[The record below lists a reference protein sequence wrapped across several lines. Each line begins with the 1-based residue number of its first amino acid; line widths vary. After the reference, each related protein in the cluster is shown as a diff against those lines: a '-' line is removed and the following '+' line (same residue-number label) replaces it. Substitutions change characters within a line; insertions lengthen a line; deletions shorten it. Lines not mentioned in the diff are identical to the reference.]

1 MIAALAALGSA
12 LPRNQRF
19 TPSDLVLSI
28 DSLSR
33 SYPLLQIMNAL
44 YSNASVALNSVAGEN
59 VDFALATLG
68 ISPTVII
75 ASSQTMANYHERVMK
90 PHTGPISSLGRWV
103 QARTLDG
110 GNMPS
115 KNILSQ
121 ISRVGPT
128 AELSLNDL
136 RLLCISHRVD
146 ADPSVR
152 LTSEQL
158 TELRIF
164 TDARIVYALTG
175 PGIAGAISQTNIF
188 DYRCLSGPAHFGAP
202 LSCTEITLTNVSE
215 NGGSDDLPEGQ
226 VSSQY
231 LSWPCRLPVI

>member
-1 MIAALAALGSA
+1 M
-12 LPRNQRF
+12 
-19 TPSDLVLSI
+19 SI

-44 YSNASVALNSVAGEN
+44 YSNASIALNSVAGEN

-68 ISPTVII
+68 VSPTVIV
-75 ASSQTMANYHERVMK
+75 ASSRTMSDYHEHVMK
-90 PHTGPISSLGRWV
+90 PHTGPVSSLGRWV

-115 KNILSQ
+115 KNIFSQ
-121 ISRVGPT
+121 IARVGPT
-128 AELSLNDL
+128 AELSLDNL

-146 ADPSVR
+146 ADASVR

-175 PGIAGAISQTNIF
+175 PGIAGAIAQTNVF
-188 DYRCLSGPAHFGAP
+188 DYRCLTGPSHFGPP
-202 LSCTEITLTNVSE
+202 LSSAEITLTGVSE
-215 NGGSDDLPEGQ
+215 SQVSDDLPEGQ

-231 LSWPCRLPVI
+231 FFYTTCQRYI